1 MKNPVLSFVAVSLI
15 AAPAFAAGKASA
27 NKHEA
32 AGVGSGVVVGAAVG
46 GPIGA
51 IVGGAVGGWF
61 GDRFHRERTAR
72 IDSEQRYDEAQ
83 AQAGR
88 AEAEAEQLTAELA
101 GSAERIA
108 SLESE
113 IQQEKR
119 VYRSTL
125 QQALDTQ
132 VFFRTGEA
140 ELREDSLESLERVAR
155 LIDTLDGFVIHLEG
169 HADPRVDEQYNEE
182 LSAARAAAVR
192 DALVAAGLSSQ
203 RITVSAAGETQSRA
217 EEKDLDAM
225 ALERRVHIEL
235 IGLDEAGRVARQ

>member
-1 MKNPVLSFVAVSLI
+1 MKNQVLSFVVASLI
-15 AAPAFAAGKASA
+15 AAPAFAAGKGST

-32 AGVGSGVVVGAAVG
+32 AGLGSGVVVGAVVG

-51 IVGGAVGGWF
+51 IVGASVGGWF

-72 IDSEQRYDEAQ
+72 LDFEQRYDEAQ
-83 AQAGR
+83 VKAGR
-88 AEAEAEQLTAELA
+88 AEAEAEQLESQLA
-101 GSAERIA
+101 GSAQRIA

-125 QQALDTQ
+125 QQALNTQ
-132 VFFRTGEA
+132 IFFRTGEA
-140 ELREDSLESLERVAR
+140 TIQEDSLSNLERMAR
-155 LIDTLDGFVIHLEG
+155 LIDSLDGFVIHLEG
-169 HADPRVDEQYNEE
+169 HADPRGDEKYNEE

-192 DALVAAGLSSQ
+192 DALVAAGLPSQ
-203 RITVSAAGETQSRA
+203 RITLSAAGETQSRA

-235 IGLDEAGRVARQ
+235 IGLDEAGRVARE